1 VSNAAL
7 TLHQAR
13 GHAASLR
20 ASPQSA
26 PLASTDIASRSF
38 GLANSYGVMQAQYAQ
53 DVLRDKSTSQIAW
66 IGAFQVRTRAWTAP
80 QSHC

>member
-7 TLHQAR
+7 TLHQAH
-13 GHAASLR
+13 GHAASSR